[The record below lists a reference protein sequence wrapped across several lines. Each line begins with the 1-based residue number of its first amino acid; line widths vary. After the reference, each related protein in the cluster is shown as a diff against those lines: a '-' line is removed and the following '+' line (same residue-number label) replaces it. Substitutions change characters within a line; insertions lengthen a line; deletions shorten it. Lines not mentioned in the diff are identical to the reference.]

1 MLIFHIYIVALCA
14 VWVSCIVFYDR
25 KKKIIVKSG
34 ACRSN
39 GNSSSKITCH
49 AEELAIN
56 YCRKYDKKNKY
67 DIYIWRYGKSGDI
80 KTTSCCKS
88 CTKLANKYDFQNRI
102 FTFKDDMIISA
113 IVDNPQVSL
122 GNMLRNL

>member
-1 MLIFHIYIVALCA
+1 M
-14 VWVSCIVFYDR
+14 SCIAFYDR

-34 ACRSN
+34 ACRAN

-49 AEELAIN
+49 AEELAIK

-67 DIYIWRYGKSGDI
+67 DIYIWRYGKTGDI
-80 KTTSCCKS
+80 KTTACCKS
-88 CTKLANKYDFQNRI
+88 CTNLANKYNYQDRI
-102 FTFKDDMIISA
+102 FTFKDDEIISA
-113 IVDNPQVSL
+113 VVDNPSVSL